1 MSLLAAVF
9 PRLVSFSF
17 GLLAHSC
24 VCSARSPSNCY
35 FFKQISATRSR
46 KKAKLQLFYLISRC
60 QKLPQRHLS
69 KLASS
74 FLGPRPLGS
83 ESQSSQSCR
92 SSGQSQGCCQQPC
105 REQDLLP
112 SLPWGHD
119 LVVPAAGFLKQL
131 LTGCTR
137 WIYPLNPTTF
147 HVLINNANIFCDSY
161 PPNIF
166 SLGCPSATAQAREG
180 SYRSVQIT
188 MLRPCAMAG
197 RAGRFLCY
205 SFSHHR
211 SARGPGESAAS
222 RLKGSFGNGPGP
234 CQVWQLPPQL

>member
-1 MSLLAAVF
+1 MLLGVVKR
-9 PRLVSFSF
+9 PSSSSFTSSP
-17 GLLAHSC
+17 GVRS
-24 VCSARSPSNCY
+24 SRRDTSPSSPPLS
-35 FFKQISATRSR
+35 SAHGPWDQSRSHPSPAGVQDR
-46 KKAKLQLFYLISRC
+46 ARAAASRPAGNRIFSPLC
-60 QKLPQRHLS
+60 PE
-69 KLASS
+69 AMIW
-74 FLGPRPLGS
+74 FLN
-83 ESQSSQSCR
+83 Q
-92 SSGQSQGCCQQPC
+92 
-105 REQDLLP
+105 
-112 SLPWGHD
+112 
-119 LVVPAAGFLKQL
+119 GFLKQL